1 MVLQGEFAKPFGIVK
16 FSREAT
22 NFAAGKIASTFER
35 ASGAQRASPRS
46 SLVSSSRAV
55 AHSCRRDQPAR
66 IQRIPVRRCRRPAC
80 AVADASETMPPKNSV
95 LRVPYTTPP
104 AFGHL
109 PLHRGGLEKRPL
121 PALMRH
127 QRGPAGPF
135 SLETVHWTVSRVLE
149 PPKGEGKAGVA
160 TPLTSPKTRNTPY
173 TLPRGRLWRW
183 SPRERACSTRARRS
197 R

>member
-1 MVLQGEFAKPFGIVK
+1 MILPIQRIVKISFAFGETENPSDFRLSGGRSAPRARPVRIASLYPAGGATPPLQEGLNRNPTSIAAPQTRGGMVLQGEFAKPFGIVK

-80 AVADASETMPPKNSV
+80 AVADASETMPPKKCIP
-95 LRVPYTTPP
+95 RVSKDNPSACYAGTD
-104 AFGHL
+104 
-109 PLHRGGLEKRPL
+109 RGL
-121 PALMRH
+121 PA
-127 QRGPAGPF
+127 
-135 SLETVHWTVSRVLE
+135 
-149 PPKGEGKAGVA
+149 
-160 TPLTSPKTRNTPY
+160 
-173 TLPRGRLWRW
+173 
-183 SPRERACSTRARRS
+183 RS

>member
-80 AVADASETMPPKNSV
+80 AVADASETMPPKIPFPGSLSNNPSACYAGTS
-95 LRVPYTTPP
+95 PYTGEALGNDLSRQRFAPPTGACRPVLAGNSPLDCFSGARTPIGGGQGGRRNAAP
-104 AFGHL
+104 AF
-109 PLHRGGLEKRPL
+109 
-121 PALMRH
+121 ADAI
-127 QRGPAGPF
+127 PAG
-135 SLETVHWTVSRVLE
+135 
-149 PPKGEGKAGVA
+149 
-160 TPLTSPKTRNTPY
+160 TR
-173 TLPRGRLWRW
+173 
-183 SPRERACSTRARRS
+183 
-197 R
+197 

>member
-35 ASGAQRASPRS
+35 ARPCATCTAAS

-80 AVADASETMPPKNSV
+80 AVADASETMPPKNPV
-95 LRVPYTTPP
+95 
-104 AFGHL
+104 F
-109 PLHRGGLEKRPL
+109 RGPVDNPSACYAG
-121 PALMRH
+121 H

-135 SLETVHWTVSRVLE
+135 SLRNVHRTFLRALE
-149 PPKGEGKAGVA
+149 PPYTGEALGATSSVICLRKCHLPLKGKAFSGGT
-160 TPLTSPKTRNTPY
+160 TPEEVLASPP
-173 TLPRGRLWRW
+173 
-183 SPRERACSTRARRS
+183 
-197 R
+197 